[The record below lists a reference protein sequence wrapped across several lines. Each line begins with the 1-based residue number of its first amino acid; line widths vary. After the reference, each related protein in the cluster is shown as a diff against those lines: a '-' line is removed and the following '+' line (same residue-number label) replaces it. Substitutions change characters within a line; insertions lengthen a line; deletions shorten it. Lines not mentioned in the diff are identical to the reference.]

1 MGELQKRIITAIL
14 LLAAVVGWFVWS
26 PAPWFEVGLA
36 AIGVLACW
44 ELLRLMKLPLLLA
57 YLVISMPVWW
67 LLATGLSL
75 AASLLLVA
83 GWFSIYVWASRAG
96 AIPFERFIG
105 LIWMG
110 MWLALTVWVVGNSHG
125 TESGRALLVAI
136 CFGVWASDIAAYFAG
151 KRWGRHKL
159 CATISPGKS
168 LQGLAAGLL
177 SGTPVMTALLLQ
189 SGYEWTVA
197 LILSLT
203 AIVSGV
209 LGDLSESALKRM
221 MGAKDSGN
229 LLPGHGG
236 ILDRIDALLMAIPAT
251 WIVWSLL

>member
-1 MGELQKRIITAIL
+1 MGELQKRIITAVL
-14 LLAAVVGWFVWS
+14 LLVAVVGWFVWT

-44 ELLRLMKLPLLLA
+44 ELLRLMKLPLSLA
-57 YLVISMPVWW
+57 YLVLSMPVWW

-75 AASLLLVA
+75 AVSLLLLVC
-83 GWFSIYVWASRAG
+83 WFAVYVWASRTG

-105 LIWMG
+105 LVWMG

-125 TESGRALLVAI
+125 TESGRALLVAT
-136 CFGVWASDIAAYFAG
+136 CFGVWTSDIAAYFAG
-151 KRWGRHKL
+151 RKWGRQKL
-159 CATISPGKS
+159 CAAISPGKS

-177 SGTPVMTALLLQ
+177 FGVLVMAALLLQ
-189 SGYEWTVA
+189 AGYGMAVS
-197 LILSLT
+197 LVLSLI
-203 AIVSGV
+203 AVLAGV

-236 ILDRIDALLMAIPAT
+236 ILDRIDALLMAIPAA
-251 WIVWSLL
+251 WIAWSLL